1 MLTTHPS
8 SVVQKRDLHVGGL
21 GASASGV
28 LAAVT
33 DPVSDVADN
42 WLKRARDAARDA
54 DDYVHDN
61 PWAALAAVALVG
73 LAAGYLL
80 SRRSLGSRN

>member
-21 GASASGV
+21 GSSPSAV

-33 DPVSDVADN
+33 DPMSDEADS
-42 WLKRARDAARDA
+42 WLTRARDAARDA

-61 PWAALAAVALVG
+61 PWAALAVVALAGV
-73 LAAGYLL
+73 AAGYLL
-80 SRRSLGSRN
+80 SRSRNE

>member
-1 MLTTHPS
+1 MLTSHPS

-21 GASASGV
+21 GAGASGA

-33 DPVSDVADN
+33 DPVQTQVDS
-42 WLKRARDAARDA
+42 WLEKARDAARYA

-61 PWAALAAVALVG
+61 PWAALAFIG
-73 LAAGYLL
+73 LAGMAAGYLL
-80 SRRSLGSRN
+80 TRSSRS

>member
-21 GASASGV
+21 GSEASGA

-33 DPVSDVADN
+33 DPFADMSN
-42 WLKRARDAARDA
+42 SWLAKARHTAREA
-54 DDYVHDN
+54 DDYVRDN
-61 PWAALAAVALVG
+61 PWPALAFVACIG
-73 LAAGYLL
+73 LAAGFLL
-80 SRRSLGSRN
+80 SRSR